1 MPRTQVPVRAYGPG
15 LIGGIAGLP
24 ATFTVDSMGDKR
36 QLGTFVGFFYIIT
49 RYFKSIQ
56 CY

>member
-36 QLGTFVGFFYIIT
+36 QLGSFVGVVVLFVYIIT
-49 RYFKSIQ
+49 RYFK
-56 CY
+56 